1 MSNGTNVLMFQG
13 PVGLLSAA
21 RIDAV
26 VMILV
31 AVLMILVALV
41 TAEITTLLTQNNNF
55 IRSLNKLCI

>member
-1 MSNGTNVLMFQG
+1 MFQG

-31 AVLMILVALV
+31 TVLMILVALV

>member
-1 MSNGTNVLMFQG
+1 MFQG

-31 AVLMILVALV
+31 TVLMILVALV
-41 TAEITTLLTQNNNF
+41 TAEITTLVIQNNF
-55 IRSLNKLCI
+55 IPSLNKLCI